1 MNILLPPTNAFF
13 GKSSQSFPIIR
24 QNLTNLGTISDAI
37 SKAIQDKNILPAEF
51 HKILQNMEN
60 YCKLK
65 EEIRRET
72 KQK

>member
-1 MNILLPPTNAFF
+1 MNILLPLTNAFF
-13 GKSSQSFPIIR
+13 GKSSQSFAIIR

-37 SKAIQDKNILPAEF
+37 SKAIQDKNILPAES